1 MDLCSVGSVKD
12 LMKTCVET
20 LDEIQIAM
28 IAREVLRGLAYLHER
43 GIVHMD
49 VKAANILLTEDGS
62 VKLGTRVDFRGFRF
76 FPAFFHILSRFLFF
90 PPLLWTWVEFQ

>member
-1 MDLCSVGSVKD
+1 MGSVKD

-20 LDEIQIAM
+20 LDEVQIAM

-62 VKLGTRVDFRGFRF
+62 VKLGMQLPSPLPLPSPSPLPSSLFS
-76 FPAFFHILSRFLFF
+76 FPLPLSG
-90 PPLLWTWVEFQ
+90 